1 MDKKTE
7 ELRDMFLDLT
17 DEETVTEK
25 QEETHGSLGTEEK
38 AEEQL
43 LAVVAEMR
51 ERYEF
56 DTTLADEEL
65 ATVVRRFYAGDEDAE
80 IAREL
85 GDESLE
91 ETVGR
96 ARIDLHLFRLSDTEA
111 PFEIE
116 ALRTLVNDG
125 VSTADCAT
133 ELGVEET
140 TVRRYR
146 RVIEAKAEAR
156 SVNQQYI
163 SEFENVLQDREIS
176 DRMTSDIQQDG
187 LDDATDGME
196 TNVSF

>member
-1 MDKKTE
+1 MNKKTE
-7 ELRDMFLDLT
+7 ELRDMFLDMT
-17 DEETVTEK
+17 DEETVTER

-38 AEEQL
+38 VEEQL
-43 LAVVAEMR
+43 LGVVAEMR
-51 ERYEF
+51 ERYGF
-56 DTTLADEEL
+56 DTRLSDEEL
-65 ATVVRRFYAGDEDAE
+65 TTVVRGFYAGDEDIE
-80 IAREL
+80 IAGEL

-91 ETVGR
+91 ETVSS
-96 ARIDLHLFRLSDTEA
+96 ARIDLHLFRMSDTEA

-116 ALRTLVNDG
+116 ALRTLVRRDAT
-125 VSTADCAT
+125 TADCAK
-133 ELGVEET
+133 ELGVEEA

-156 SVNQQYI
+156 AVNQQYVN
-163 SEFENVLQDREIS
+163 EFENILQDREIS

>member
-7 ELRDMFLDLT
+7 ELRDMFLDMT
-17 DEETVTEK
+17 DEETVTES
-25 QEETHGSLGTEEK
+25 QEESHGSLSTEGK
-38 AEEQL
+38 VEEQL

-51 ERYEF
+51 ERYGF
-56 DTTLADEEL
+56 DTSLNDEEL
-65 ATVVRRFYAGDEDAE
+65 TAVVRGFYAGDEDDE
-80 IAREL
+80 IARQL
-85 GDESLE
+85 GDASV
-91 ETVGR
+91 ETVCR

-116 ALRTLVNDG
+116 ALRTLVGDG
-125 VSTADCAT
+125 VATADCAT
-133 ELGVEET
+133 ELGTDEA

-163 SEFENVLQDREIS
+163 NEFENILQDREIS